1 MTRRKTDKFIF
12 RLALAGM
19 LLSAALSGMAI
30 HAMWKFN
37 SLMVELSNRIE
48 EERAVKRFSL

>member
-30 HAMWKFN
+30 HAMWKFD
-37 SLMVELSNRIE
+37 SLMTALSERIE
-48 EERAVKRFSL
+48 EQNAIKRFSF